1 MNFKFNEQLY
11 APKLLTFFMSS
22 LEYSKYGLPDC
33 STRLMQR
40 LRSYAIPVIKLPIVI
55 PDIVANRNANFLFI
69 FTTIDTRTQ
78 HTISSSQPINFPFKL
93 TKSYS
98 I

>member
-1 MNFKFNEQLY
+1 
-11 APKLLTFFMSS
+11 MSS
-22 LEYSKYGLPDC
+22 LEYSKYGFPDC

-78 HTISSSQPINFPFKL
+78 HTISPPHSRLISPLNFLNHIQFEFCYKR
-93 TKSYS
+93 
-98 I
+98 